1 VFTLLSTAALFPQLF
16 ATINAAEAAKDPQTT
31 LDYILMS
38 QVVVLAFSIA
48 FLVDGVLRLKRS
60 IKEGESIRKRLIF
73 VIILVYGASIL
84 QCTALLVITARGSR

>member
-1 VFTLLSTAALFPQLF
+1 MFTLLSTAALFPQLYT
-16 ATINAAEAAKDPQTT
+16 TINAAEAGKDPQTT
-31 LDYILMS
+31 WDYILMS

-60 IKEGESIRKRLIF
+60 IKEGESIRTRLIF

-84 QCTALLVITARGSR
+84 